1 MTLSENRLVERYRAV
16 CGTKFTIR
24 KPSKWKPI
32 LISTS
37 IWTVCFAMCI
47 PEWLILV
54 EGTKMKFRIQKSM
67 HAIVEMQLIRLSFG
81 NLSKDDS
88 QPAIISTLQDDTVSV
103 TLFQL

>member
-1 MTLSENRLVERYRAV
+1 MVDRIIMSENRSVERYRAV

-54 EGTKMKFRIQKSM
+54 EGTKMKFRIQNSL
-67 HAIVEMQLIRLSFG
+67 HATVEMQLIRLSFG
-81 NLSKDDS
+81 NLS
-88 QPAIISTLQDDTVSV
+88 
-103 TLFQL
+103 